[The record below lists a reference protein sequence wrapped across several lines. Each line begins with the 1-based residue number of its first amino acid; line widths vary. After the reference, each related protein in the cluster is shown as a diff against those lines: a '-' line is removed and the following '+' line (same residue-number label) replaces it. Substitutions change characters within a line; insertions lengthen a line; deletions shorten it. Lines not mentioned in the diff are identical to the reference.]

1 MERMLA
7 RTQVGHVY
15 STRRRSV
22 ENDHPSGMPS
32 SSASAVVPQREHAR
46 VTIASIMTD
55 LRDQL
60 RELVDAL
67 GLSANRDLVLDML
80 TTVTGLGQDGLDRLD
95 LKIAASALK
104 EMREAFNVFAP
115 YHGVPKVTM
124 YGSARTLPDDPL
136 YAQTRDLAA
145 ALAAKGWMVVTGA
158 GPGIM
163 AAGLEGAGRDHAI
176 GVNIRLPFEQGA
188 NEFIAKDPKLVE
200 MKYFFTRKL
209 MLVKESAGFVV
220 LPGGFGT
227 LDETF
232 ELLTLLQTGKA
243 DPAPIVLLEVPGGT
257 YWHDWEHFITGEV
270 LRRGLVSQE
279 DLCLYKIT
287 EDVGEATEEIRGFY
301 RNYHSRR
308 FVGDT
313 LVLRLKAAPTDDEV
327 DELNREFADIVTR
340 GRIERIEPLPP
351 ERSGDDHV
359 DLPRVAFHFNVMHQ
373 GRLRQLID
381 ALNRLASAPA
391 LD

>member
-1 MERMLA
+1 
-7 RTQVGHVY
+7 
-15 STRRRSV
+15 
-22 ENDHPSGMPS
+22 
-32 SSASAVVPQREHAR
+32 
-46 VTIASIMTD
+46 
-55 LRDQL
+55 
-60 RELVDAL
+60 
-67 GLSANRDLVLDML
+67 
-80 TTVTGLGQDGLDRLD
+80 
-95 LKIAASALK
+95 
-104 EMREAFNVFAP
+104 
-115 YHGVPKVTM
+115 
-124 YGSARTLPDDPL
+124 
-136 YAQTRDLAA
+136 
-145 ALAAKGWMVVTGA
+145 
-158 GPGIM
+158 
-163 AAGLEGAGRDHAI
+163 AGLEGAGRDHAI